1 VNDAKARAWW
11 CVVTVLAVASMLQ
24 SANSGW
30 AKSAHAAKPIHA
42 VGKQKKSEALKH
54 GERTAGKAPHRAKR
68 DTAARC
74 SVGATDP
81 IRAFSGIASA
91 YTGDRQSAIEDMT
104 AAHCT
109 LPFGT
114 RVEVTN
120 VVSGRT
126 VVVTITD
133 RGPFVRGRVLDLSPA
148 AARAIGLTNGVVRIK
163 AVVTQDYPYWELRW
177 PEKPAT

>member
-1 VNDAKARAWW
+1 
-11 CVVTVLAVASMLQ
+11 VLAAALLLTPT
-24 SANSGW
+24 NSGW
-30 AKSAHAAKPIHA
+30 AQSAHAGKPIHA
-42 VGKQKKSEALKH
+42 SAKQKKSDALRH
-54 GERTAGKAPHRAKR
+54 GNQAAGKASHRAR
-68 DTAARC
+68 HATAGRC
-74 SVGATDP
+74 PVGVADSV
-81 IRAFSGIASA
+81 RAFSGIASA
-91 YTGDRQSAIEDMT
+91 YTGDRQPAKEDDMT

-148 AARAIGLTNGVVRIK
+148 AARAIGLTNGVARIK
-163 AVVTQDYPYWELRW
+163 AVVM
-177 PEKPAT
+177 

>member
-1 VNDAKARAWW
+1 VEVAKDRAWC
-11 CVVTVLAVASMLQ
+11 CVVAVLAAALMLPP
-24 SANSGW
+24 ANSGW
-30 AKSAHAAKPIHA
+30 AKSAQAGKPVHAL
-42 VGKQKKSEALKH
+42 GKQKKSDSLKH
-54 GERTAGKAPHRAKR
+54 GERTAGKGLHRAR
-68 DTAARC
+68 HDAATRC
-74 SVGATDP
+74 SVGAANT

-91 YTGDRQSAIEDMT
+91 YTGDRQSAKEDMT

-148 AARAIGLTNGVVRIK
+148 AARAIGLTKGVVRIK
-163 AVVTQDYPYWELRW
+163 ALVM
-177 PEKPAT
+177 

>member
-1 VNDAKARAWW
+1 MEEGPGRAWW
-11 CVVTVLAVASMLQ
+11 SVASVLAATLLLAP
-24 SANSGW
+24 ANSGW
-30 AKSAHAAKPIHA
+30 AKSAHAGKPIHA
-42 VGKQKKSEALKH
+42 AGKQKKSDGLKH
-54 GERTAGKAPHRAKR
+54 SERAASKASHRAKHG
-68 DTAARC
+68 TAGRC
-74 SVGATDP
+74 PAVGAADT

-91 YTGDRQSAIEDMT
+91 YTGDRQSAKEDMT

-163 AVVTQDYPYWELRW
+163 AQVM
-177 PEKPAT
+177 

>member
-1 VNDAKARAWW
+1 VEGAKDRAWC
-11 CVVTVLAVASMLQ
+11 CVVAVLAAALMLPPT
-24 SANSGW
+24 SSGW
-30 AKSAHAAKPIHA
+30 AKSAHAGKPVHA
-42 VGKQKKSEALKH
+42 LGKQKKPNGLKH
-54 GERTAGKAPHRAKR
+54 GERTAGKGPHRATH

-74 SVGATDP
+74 SVGAAGT

-91 YTGDRQSAIEDMT
+91 YTGDRQSAKDMT

-148 AARAIGLTNGVVRIK
+148 AARAIGLTKGVVRIK
-163 AVVTQDYPYWELRW
+163 ALVM
-177 PEKPAT
+177 